1 VIAQLFVATFMVLLT
16 ATVHGAGL
24 AVLGRYLR
32 LEAIQE
38 RDANMPDLSP
48 RTLIFTL
55 VLVLAL
61 FALHG
66 AEIWA
71 YALVYLAVDAVHGLE
86 TAVYFSSIAYGGI
99 GFSDSYITRSWRLVS
114 AIEGI
119 NGVLLMGWST
129 AFFVTV
135 VARLGGRLRR

>member
-1 VIAQLFVATFMVLLT
+1 MAVPLLVATVMVLVT
-16 ATVHGAGL
+16 VCVHGWGL

-32 LEAIQE
+32 LEARQE
-38 RDANMPDLSP
+38 ALGHLPDLSA
-48 RTLIFTL
+48 RSLLFTL
-55 VLVLAL
+55 AVVLAL
-61 FALHG
+61 FVLHG
-66 AEIWA
+66 VEIWA
-71 YALVYLAVDAVHGLE
+71 YAAVYLLLGAIESLE

-99 GFSDSYITRSWRLVS
+99 GFSDAYISPSWRLVS

-135 VARLGGRLRR
+135 VARLGGRLRS